1 MLYNNIY
8 CHADYRWEWES
19 TIHIWICFGA
29 KYHLLTVNEIQ
40 IVHIVNINKPHIKK
54 MRQSISL
61 HNMNSMCGKKIEKHV
76 HRIILITPESKQ
88 TEVEYKWNPSLG
100 IIFISNC
107 AYRIHKYITI
117 ISLHAYLKKNVNW
130 VCNINLRLLWWC
142 GDVLLKLRKQTYT
155 KAVFYDLVLER
166 IRLHH

>member
-1 MLYNNIY
+1 
-8 CHADYRWEWES
+8 
-19 TIHIWICFGA
+19 
-29 KYHLLTVNEIQ
+29 
-40 IVHIVNINKPHIKK
+40 

-117 ISLHAYLKKNVNW
+117 ISLHAY
-130 VCNINLRLLWWC
+130 
-142 GDVLLKLRKQTYT
+142 
-155 KAVFYDLVLER
+155 
-166 IRLHH
+166 